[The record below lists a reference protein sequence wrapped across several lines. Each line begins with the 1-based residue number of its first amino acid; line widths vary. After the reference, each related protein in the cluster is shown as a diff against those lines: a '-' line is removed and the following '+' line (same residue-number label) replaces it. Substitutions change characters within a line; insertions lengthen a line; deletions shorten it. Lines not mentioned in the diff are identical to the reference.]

1 MTKEKIEAFGKYW
14 LPPLLLSTAILIFA
28 GDLGAGYNSR
38 FIIPLLQALS
48 PSLSLA
54 QLNLIHFYLRK
65 AGHFL
70 AYALLL
76 TTWVRPWK
84 VRLGFSLEK
93 SAILS
98 LMIVLLVAALDEGR
112 QSFYASRGGSPW
124 DVLLDMSGALTAAL
138 ILVVFSRRETIA
150 AYSNRSKFDLK

>member
-1 MTKEKIEAFGKYW
+1 MTKEKIAAFCHYW
-14 LPPLLLSTAILIFA
+14 LPPLLLSMAILVCA
-28 GDLGAGYNSR
+28 GDLGAGHNTR
-38 FIIPLLQALS
+38 FILPLLQALS
-48 PSLSLA
+48 PSMPLA
-54 QLNLIHFYLRK
+54 QLNLIHFYIRK

-112 QSFYASRGGSPW
+112 QSFYSSRGGSPW

-138 ILVVFSRRETIA
+138 ILVFCSRREPLGG
-150 AYSNRSKFDLK
+150 YPSHPKFELK